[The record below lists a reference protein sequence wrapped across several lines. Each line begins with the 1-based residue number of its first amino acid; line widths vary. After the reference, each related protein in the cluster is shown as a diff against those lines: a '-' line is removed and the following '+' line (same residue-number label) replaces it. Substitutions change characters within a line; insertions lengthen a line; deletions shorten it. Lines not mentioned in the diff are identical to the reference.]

1 MSRFQDL
8 PNEVIHIIYR
18 YSNEFL
24 KDIPKWNKNKKKWNP
39 LITNKCHVCN
49 SSSYFVSLSHLCDCC
64 LNNCSGVCDN
74 KLICWTC
81 AH

>member
-1 MSRFQDL
+1 MTTFDNL
-8 PNEVIHIIYR
+8 PDEVVHIIYM

-24 KDIPKWNKNKKKWNP
+24 KDIPKWNKNKKKWNR

-49 SSSYFVSLSHLCDCC
+49 RSSYFVPLSHLCNCC
-64 LNNCSGVCDN
+64 LNNCSGVCN
-74 KLICWTC
+74 NELICWEC

>member
-1 MSRFQDL
+1 MTTIHNL
-8 PNEVIHIIYR
+8 PDEVVHLIYK

-24 KDIPKWNKNKKKWNP
+24 KDIPKWNKNTQKWNR

-49 SSSYFVSLSHLCDCC
+49 KSSSLVSLSHLCDCC
-64 LNNCSGVCDN
+64 LNNCSGVCN
-74 KLICWTC
+74 NELICWTC